1 MEKKI
6 ELTELELKMLKMN
19 VDRTYFAPDCT
30 DEEIEAMHS
39 VIEKADNLMEE
50 LEAYE
55 ESGSDLMKWFLKKYQ
70 EQNKGNL

>member
-19 VDRTYFAPDCT
+19 VDRTYFAPDRT

-39 VIEKADNLMEE
+39 VIDKADNLMEE
-50 LEAYE
+50 LEVYE